1 MRVVY
6 HEQGV
11 HAARTRG
18 RIARIG
24 RALVGKFLSDVE
36 AENAEAMLDAERQ
49 QLREQVARYNRGLA
63 SHAALCARLR
73 KRIEAA
79 EKEASALEG
88 RARRRLEAGNR
99 EAAGQAALRR
109 EKRVTELG
117 ELREQLARSEA
128 TYEELVR
135 ARESSVTAAREK
147 LESLKHG
154 IGDLKVKRALAEL
167 TETAGVLDGSFATDD
182 GHLERLAERI
192 EEERELADGRVRVAQ
207 ESALLARDEDEDEDQ
222 AALADEALARL
233 EGREGD

>member
-36 AENAEAMLDAERQ
+36 AENADAMLDAERQ

-99 EAAGQAALRR
+99 EAAGQAAL
-109 EKRVTELG
+109 
-117 ELREQLARSEA
+117 
-128 TYEELVR
+128 
-135 ARESSVTAAREK
+135 
-147 LESLKHG
+147 
-154 IGDLKVKRALAEL
+154 
-167 TETAGVLDGSFATDD
+167 
-182 GHLERLAERI
+182 
-192 EEERELADGRVRVAQ
+192 
-207 ESALLARDEDEDEDQ
+207 
-222 AALADEALARL
+222 
-233 EGREGD
+233 